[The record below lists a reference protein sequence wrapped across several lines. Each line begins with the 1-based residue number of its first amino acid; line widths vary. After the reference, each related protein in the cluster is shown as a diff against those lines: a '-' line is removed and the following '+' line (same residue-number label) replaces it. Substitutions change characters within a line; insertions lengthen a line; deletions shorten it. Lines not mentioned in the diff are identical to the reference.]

1 MPKRLSNSDRPA
13 DINQAAFQMVRRST
27 GTEDRQPRP
36 PRVSKSD
43 ISRVMSAMGRKGGAI
58 GGKRRLVT
66 MTAEQRRAAA
76 VKASKARWAK
86 HKADS

>member
-1 MPKRLSNSDRPA
+1 MPKRIRNSA
-13 DINQAAFQMVRRST
+13 DVNQAAYQMVRRST
-27 GTEDRQPRP
+27 QTEDQPSRQPRIT
-36 PRVSKSD
+36 RSE

-66 MTAEQRRAAA
+66 MTAEQRREAA

-86 HKADS
+86 HRKEANG

>member
-1 MPKRLSNSDRPA
+1 MPKRIRNSA
-13 DINQAAFQMVRRST
+13 DVNEAAYQMVRRST
-27 GTEDRQPRP
+27 HTEDQPSRSP
-36 PRVSKSD
+36 KPSRSE

-86 HKADS
+86 HTQKEVS

>member
-1 MPKRLSNSDRPA
+1 MPKRIRNSD
-13 DINQAAFQMVRRST
+13 DVNQAAYQMVHRST
-27 GTEDRQPRP
+27 HTEDQSSRP
-36 PRVSKSD
+36 TKPSRSE

-76 VKASKARWAK
+76 IKASKARWAK
-86 HKADS
+86 HKAE